1 MIEIVTIDWFGRWGH
16 LFSLKTQ
23 LCSQNKSISKSQ
35 VGLPV
40 FFKLSTRD
48 FECSI
53 YTSIL
58 RCSISS
64 YVHVNA

>member
-1 MIEIVTIDWFGRWGH
+1 MLVS
-16 LFSLKTQ
+16 SL
-23 LCSQNKSISKSQ
+23 NKSISKSQ
-35 VGLPV
+35 VGFHV
-40 FFKLSTRD
+40 FSKLNKRD

-64 YVHVNA
+64 YAHVNA